1 MIRSFADNDLE
12 RLIAE
17 GPDRRTRRIPTE
29 LYGAI
34 ARKVGYLNQAGSLT
48 DLRVPPANRLERL
61 KGDLAGWYSI
71 RVNDRYRLVFRWN
84 DGDAFDVRLL
94 DYH

>member
-1 MIRSFADNDLE
+1 MIRSFADRELE

-17 GPDRRTRRIPTE
+17 GPGPRTRSIPAE
-29 LYGAI
+29 LYRTI

-48 DLRVPPANRLERL
+48 DLRVPPGNRLEPL
-61 KGDLAGWYSI
+61 KGDLAGSYSI
-71 RVNDRYRLVFRWN
+71 RVNDRYRLVFRWSE
-84 DGDAFDVRLL
+84 GDVFDLRLM